1 MKTIMETKKKIFGNL
16 NIDDELYVISDI
28 DTTNPLR
35 VQKRKVTEVK
45 NNKQYENLVTIK
57 TTKSMVIQN
66 APKLASVY
74 GDRLGNWFI
83 LNLEDI
89 ENVVKN
95 INKQKIRK
103 RRSNILKLMDE
114 MVEISSSTYV
124 ME

>member
-1 MKTIMETKKKIFGNL
+1 METKKKIFGNL